1 MNSSRYVASKIVIYA
16 AVAMLMLASV
26 ASFVAL
32 SVKLNFLSDDAFIL
46 FRYARNLARGEG
58 LVFNPGE
65 RVEGYTSFLSVV
77 VIAGLHR
84 LGVDPVT
91 AGRALSLA
99 GGAATVL
106 GTFLLGCRLL
116 PGRALLPVGAAVLV
130 AMNPYV
136 AAWGGAGLET
146 TLFSALLV
154 FTALPLAAGEI
165 TARRFLAASALG
177 LMLSLTRPEGVAIY
191 GTILLMSL
199 AAATSHPG
207 ERVRALLPG
216 FLLFVLV
223 GGAYFACRWNYF
235 GYALPNTFYAKSA
248 FSWNHVVR
256 GGRYLVAFAAALPI
270 VGLLPLA
277 LLGVVVSV
285 RRRLFLPLAL
295 LLLILVVVVGEGGDG
310 LPMYRFLVPAV
321 PLIAVLFVLGLDGV
335 VDRLGRRFGLAAAAV
350 ALAAVS
356 FLSFFPPRDM
366 QYRMF
371 VNQREREIPRWRSAG
386 QALARIFPS
395 DTVIAAVPIGAVA
408 YYSDL
413 RTIDLLGLT
422 DREIAH
428 SYIPELGS
436 GHAGHEKHNSR
447 SVLSRR
453 PDLLLLGDIFVS
465 NKPALPPGIPLQSTI
480 VAERELVR
488 EPGFTEL
495 YVQEALPMGDGRFLH
510 LYVRRDY
517 ARSRG

>member
-1 MNSSRYVASKIVIYA
+1 MDTSRMAPGQAVISA
-16 AVAMLMLASV
+16 AVVVLLLATV
-26 ASFVAL
+26 VTFVVL
-32 SVKLNFLSDDAFIL
+32 SVRLDFLADDAFIL
-46 FRYARNLARGEG
+46 FRYARNFARGAG

-84 LGVDPVT
+84 LGADPVA

-99 GGAATVL
+99 GGAAAVL
-106 GTFLLGCRLL
+106 GTFLLGRRLL
-116 PGRALLPVGAAVLV
+116 PRRALLPVGAALLV
-130 AMNPYV
+130 AVNPYV
-136 AAWGGAGLET
+136 VAWGAAGLEA

-154 FTALPLAAGEI
+154 FSALPVAAGEI

-177 LMLSLTRPEGVAIY
+177 LLLSLTRPEGVAIY
-191 GTILLMSL
+191 GAILLMSL
-199 AAATSHPG
+199 ASARGRPA
-207 ERVRALLPG
+207 ERVRILLPG
-216 FLLFVLV
+216 LLLFLVL
-223 GGAYFACRWNYF
+223 GSIYFFWRWSYF
-235 GYALPNTFYAKSA
+235 GYPLPNTFYAKSA
-248 FSWNHVVR
+248 FSGNHTAR
-256 GGRYLVAFAAALPI
+256 GLRYLSAFASALP
-270 VGLLPLA
+270 VLGLLPPA
-277 LLGVVVSV
+277 LLGVVWSV
-285 RRRLFLPLAL
+285 RKRLFLPLAL
-295 LLLILVVVVGEGGDG
+295 LLLILAVVVGEGGDG

-321 PLIAVLFVLGLDGV
+321 PLVAVLSVLGLDGV
-335 VDRLGRRFGLAAAAV
+335 VDRLGQRFGPAAAAA
-350 ALAAVS
+350 ALAAGAL
-356 FLSFFPPRDM
+356 LSFFPPRDM

-371 VNQREREIPRWRSAG
+371 VNHRDGEIPRWRAAG
-386 QALARIFPS
+386 QALARMFPN

-408 YYSDL
+408 YYSGL

-453 PDLLLLGDIFVS
+453 PDLLLLGNIFVS
-465 NKPALPPGIPLQSTI
+465 DRPSLPPGIPLQSTI

-495 YVQEALPMGDGRFLH
+495 YVQRALPMGDGSFLH
-510 LYVRRDY
+510 LYLRRDY